1 MNFEINDTK
10 EGLIKGEQENSQP
23 ITSSDYIHG
32 ETKKQKGYIFFFTN
46 LRLSKNDV
54 SLIS

>member
-32 ETKKQKGYIFFFTN
+32 ETKKQKGYIFFLQIYGYQKMTF
-46 LRLSKNDV
+46 L
-54 SLIS
+54 